1 MVHYRVVWK
10 FYSMG
15 GRDGICDRR
24 TKLMV
29 HVYKNTSALEY
40 ARCPSYIE
48 KGLGNHGLKNILVLF
63 VT

>member
-40 ARCPSYIE
+40 AECLSYIGKALE
-48 KGLGNHGLKNILVLF
+48 IMGLKIF
-63 VT
+63 